1 MRTLSA
7 LCLVLL
13 LGGFAAGQATI
24 IGGYAGA
31 WGPSYGVY
39 LAAPFVPLINTPFIS
54 LSSVAPSPVG
64 ASSSAFGLT
73 AGATN
78 STLSISTQVPVSV
91 YTQPVWYNAPLPL
104 ETAPEAAPQTP
115 HEQVVRAFDFGVSSE
130 GGGIAASAARVGQVR
145 KAARAYTNQDADR
158 MNDTNGTVK
167 YGGKTEHI

>member
-1 MRTLSA
+1 
-7 LCLVLL
+7 VLL
-13 LGGFAAGQATI
+13 LCGVAAGQATI
-24 IGGYAGA
+24 IGGFASN
-31 WGPSYGVY
+31 WGPAYGVY
-39 LAAPFVPLINTPFIS
+39 LAAPFVPLINTPSIS

-91 YTQPVWYNAPLPL
+91 YTQPVWYNSPAPQ
-104 ETAPEAAPQTP
+104 ETMAEAAPQTSR
-115 HEQVVRAFDFGVSSE
+115 EQTVRAFDFGVSSD
-130 GGGIAASAARVGQVR
+130 GGGIASRTPSASQVR

-158 MNDTNGTVK
+158 VNETNGTVR